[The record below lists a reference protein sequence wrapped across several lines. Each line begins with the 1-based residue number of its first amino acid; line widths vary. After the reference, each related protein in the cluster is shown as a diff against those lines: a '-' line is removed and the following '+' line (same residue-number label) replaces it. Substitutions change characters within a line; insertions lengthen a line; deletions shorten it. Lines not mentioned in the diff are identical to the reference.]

1 MRLFQYIHIFTI
13 HIFISLF
20 NSVGFNSGHIVTKRS
35 VKKSI
40 KKKKVPKNK
49 DLINDVVREIAG
61 FSPYEKRLIELIKVG
76 TSAATKRSLK
86 YAKKK
91 LGTHKRGKAKR
102 EEIQKIVMMQRRK
115 AATDKH

>member
-1 MRLFQYIHIFTI
+1 MGRKSTI
-13 HIFISLF
+13 KPATGIA
-20 NSVGFNSGHIVTKRS
+20 VGFNSGHVVTKRS

-40 KKKKVPKNK
+40 MKKKPKSHRK
-49 DLINDVVREIAG
+49 ELINDVVREITG
-61 FSPYEKRLIELIKVG
+61 FSPYEKRLIELIKIG

-102 EEIQKIVMMQRRK
+102 EEIQKIVIMQRRK
-115 AATDKH
+115 AATEKH

>member
-1 MRLFQYIHIFTI
+1 MGRKSTI
-13 HIFISLF
+13 KPASGIA
-20 NSVGFNSGHIVTKRS
+20 VGFNSGHIVSKRNL
-35 VKKSI
+35 KGSI
-40 KKKKVPKNK
+40 KKKPKSK
-49 DLINDVVREIAG
+49 RKELINDVVREITG

-102 EEIQKIVMMQRRK
+102 EEIQKIVIMQRRK
-115 AATDKH
+115 GATEKH

>member
-1 MRLFQYIHIFTI
+1 MGRKSTI
-13 HIFISLF
+13 KPSTGIA
-20 NSVGFNSGHIVTKRS
+20 VGFNSGHIVTKRS

-40 KKKKVPKNK
+40 KKRAAPKNK
-49 DLINDVVREIAG
+49 ELITDVVREITG